1 MNNFCSCFT
10 LLILLFLSEIFYII
24 YDIYKHCLFRYF
36 FKIKKYEL
44 SSNLL
49 NNFRYVYQSEIVDM
63 YFPPVKGGNRECSS
77 PDFKIQE
84 FGSFGY
90 WREPLQ
96 GLEDEQLDQFQK

>member
-1 MNNFCSCFT
+1 M
-10 LLILLFLSEIFYII
+10 
-24 YDIYKHCLFRYF
+24 
-36 FKIKKYEL
+36 
-44 SSNLL
+44 
-49 NNFRYVYQSEIVDM
+49 YQSEIVDM